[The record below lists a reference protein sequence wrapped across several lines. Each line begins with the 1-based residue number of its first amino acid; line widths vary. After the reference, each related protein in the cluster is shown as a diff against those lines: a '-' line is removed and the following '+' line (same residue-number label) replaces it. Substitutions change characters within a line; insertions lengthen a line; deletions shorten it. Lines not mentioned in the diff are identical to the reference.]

1 MEQLSPPAG
10 TPHLPA
16 SDQAP
21 PADSVWTKGNQS
33 PAVNSGGN
41 VGTQYGT
48 SSAAGER
55 PLEMSSL
62 GATARRFMS
71 VFIMLTCAGPLAAQQ
86 ATATGNQSPAVNAG
100 GNVTINYAGMTPD
113 EKAVFTRQIADTILV
128 ATKGKGASAVEPG
141 TEQRVD
147 QTIAAIAKGAS
158 EGDER
163 LQQVLSLLAARKV
176 AQAVPLLE
184 AVAEDKTARIRQ
196 DSQVAAAAYRNLGA
210 IAGLADPKKAREAY
224 AEAARLDPNN
234 IEGAYWHGY
243 FEAEAGNLTQGEA
256 AYRRA
261 ISLGAPGRDDWALYW
276 AHVGLGDVWL
286 ARGSLMAATGEYE
299 QGRSIAGRLAKADPG
314 NAEWQRNLSVSL
326 IKIGDVLVA
335 QGNLPVRRTCRLR
348 KPKSGRQRWRQCH
361 DQQAAPPMP
370 DDMKA
375 VFAGPAQV
383 PPPVPATAA
392 LAAQLQASA
401 RRQPAPTSSPASGTV
416 VMRQPGNIRIA
427 PQGAILRVEPRGK
440 ELRVFGEAP
449 GGWLQIGDT
458 EANGWV
464 HSSMVQRR

>member
-1 MEQLSPPAG
+1 MTAQPVPSAPQAATRGEQSPAVISKGDTSIGSGTSAPAG

-21 PADSVWTKGNQS
+21 PAGSVRTEGNQS

-55 PLEMSSL
+55 RLEMSSL

-71 VFIMLTCAGPLAAQQ
+71 IFVMLTYAGPLAAQQ
-86 ATATGNQSPAVNAG
+86 ATATGNQSPALDAG
-100 GNVTINYAGMTPD
+100 GSVTINYADMTPD
-113 EKAVFTRQIADTILV
+113 EKAVLTRQIADIILA
-128 ATKGKGASAVEPG
+128 ATRGKRASAVEPG
-141 TEQRVD
+141 AKQRVD
-147 QTIAAIAKGAS
+147 QTITAIAKGAS

-184 AVAEDKTARIRQ
+184 AVAEDKTARLRQ

-210 IAGLADPKKAREAY
+210 IAGLVDPKKAREAY
-224 AEAARLDPNN
+224 AEAAGLDPNN

-256 AYRRA
+256 AYRRV

-276 AHVGLGDVWL
+276 AHIGLGDTQV
-286 ARGSLMAATGEYE
+286 ARGGLTAATGEYE
-299 QGRSIAGRLAKADPG
+299 QGRAIAGRLAKADPG

-326 IKIGDVLVA
+326 IKISDVLVA
-335 QGNLPVRRTCRLR
+335 QSLI
-348 KPKSGRQRWRQCH
+348 KISG
-361 DQQAAPPMP
+361 
-370 DDMKA
+370 
-375 VFAGPAQV
+375 VLVAQV
-383 PPPVPATAA
+383 
-392 LAAQLQASA
+392 SA
-401 RRQPAPTSSPASGTV
+401 RRQPAPTSSPVSSRV

-464 HSSMVQRR
+464 HSSMVLRR

>member
-1 MEQLSPPAG
+1 MAAQEKFHAIQEFRQMMTQPVPSAPQAATRGERSPAVISKGDTSIGYGTPAPAG
-10 TPHLPA
+10 TSHLPA

-21 PADSVWTKGNQS
+21 PAGSVRTEGNQS
-33 PAVNSGGN
+33 SAVNSGGN

-71 VFIMLTCAGPLAAQQ
+71 IFIMLTCAGPLAAQQ
-86 ATATGNQSPAVNAG
+86 ATATGNQSPALNAG
-100 GNVTINYAGMTPD
+100 GNLTINYAGMTPD
-113 EKAVFTRQIADTILV
+113 EKAVFTRQIADTILA
-128 ATKGKGASAVEPG
+128 ATRGKSASAVEPG
-141 TEQRVD
+141 AEQRVD
-147 QTIAAIAKGAS
+147 QTITMIAKGAS

-196 DSQVAAAAYRNLGA
+196 DSQVVAAAYRNLGA
-210 IAGLADPKKAREAY
+210 IAGLVDPKKAREAY

-256 AYRRA
+256 AYRRV

-276 AHVGLGDVWL
+276 AHIGLGDTQV
-286 ARGSLMAATGEYE
+286 ARGGLTAATGEYE
-299 QGRSIAGRLAKADPG
+299 QGRAIAGRLAKTDPD

-335 QGNLPVRRTCRLR
+335 QV
-348 KPKSGRQRWRQCH
+348 
-361 DQQAAPPMP
+361 
-370 DDMKA
+370 
-375 VFAGPAQV
+375 
-383 PPPVPATAA
+383 
-392 LAAQLQASA
+392 SA
-401 RRQPAPTSSPASGTV
+401 RRQPAPTSSSVSGRV

-440 ELRVFGEAP
+440 ELRVFGKAP

-464 HSSMVQRR
+464 HSSMVLRR